1 MGVANN
7 YLCKN
12 MALLHKTSYFH
23 RWVVFLLDMC
33 ICIFSVALSTVLFFY
48 HQTSTFI
55 IHEFVIHGQILL
67 LISLGMHLLLR
78 PHMGIVRQTAL
89 YDLVKILVV
98 RFIVLILATAI
109 VFELHQA
116 GKLDYL
122 YSILVVDFLLSALML
137 ISLRLVVKWIFG
149 LLSQNGSDQA
159 A

>member
-1 MGVANN
+1 
-7 YLCKN
+7 

-48 HQTSTFI
+48 HQKSSLI
-55 IHEFVIHGQILL
+55 LQQFVIHGQILL

-98 RFIVLILATAI
+98 RFLALLLGFVV
-109 VFELHQA
+109 VFEFHQR
-116 GKLDYL
+116 GQLEYL
-122 YSILVVDFLLSALML
+122 YSILVVDFLLS
-137 ISLRLVVKWIFG
+137 S
-149 LLSQNGSDQA
+149 N
-159 A
+159 